1 MRPFKITFK
10 TDSNELTTAS
20 GTAETNEES
29 FVPGGIVGFQLSY
42 AQPKGSHLDLV
53 RDIFVLEK

>member
-20 GTAETNEES
+20 GTADTNEES
-29 FVPGGIVGFQLSY
+29 FVPGGIVGFQLSF
-42 AQPKGSHLDLV
+42 AQVMNYLK
-53 RDIFVLEK
+53 INF